1 MLVRLAAIGAA
12 VWVVVGSF
20 TFVAGWLS
28 PGRLT
33 KAGVIDG
40 FEEVNGVHPG
50 FRRNHAKG
58 VCIAGAFDSNGQ
70 GGRLSKGAVFRLGQV
85 PVIGRLSLAG
95 GEPYM
100 PDGPAAVRSIP
111 LSFRPPDGEEWR
123 MAMIDIP
130 VFIVKEPERFYQQLH
145 TSRPDPPTGKPHPAK
160 MKDF

>member
-12 VWVVVGSF
+12 VLAVVGCF
-20 TFVAGWLS
+20 AFVAGWLS

-33 KAGVIDG
+33 QARMIDG

-70 GGRLSKGAVFRLGQV
+70 GGRLSKTAVFRPGRV

-100 PDGPAAVRSIP
+100 ADGPAAVRAMG
-111 LSFRPPDGEEWR
+111 LAFRPPDAEEWR
-123 MAMIDIP
+123 GGTIGTP
-130 VFIVKEPERFYQQLH
+130 VFLVK
-145 TSRPDPPTGKPHPAK
+145 KP
-160 MKDF
+160 